1 MITACFFSL
10 FPAPLRVEEPPVVS
24 SATTPR
30 PTSPDNTRFI
40 PGRIAV
46 IHVKAGGEALPALV
60 ALSESGNR
68 ASSVNET
75 PGMGPG

>member
-1 MITACFFSL
+1 MITACFLFL
-10 FPAPLRVEEPPVVS
+10 FPAPLRVEEPK